1 MCVNVYVHILHANE
15 YKGTEAEKPVLPDT
29 KRRGCSWRWHPCDP
43 PGLSSVVAR
52 LSFGSKGNAIGWYKG
67 VCLSLNIGNDMSGQV
82 SKSAENLSIKTFHT
96 RCNWNPGRRLCCT
109 TATSCIF
116 RDWRRIVL
124 EGRREDPSSF
134 HCNLGVDYHRHYTN
148 ISIITTYDIVVHN
161 KDPTQCSP
169 HGGLLLV
176 VHDMWAGT

>member
-1 MCVNVYVHILHANE
+1 MNIYIYMNMYLHVCINVYVHILHANE

-116 RDWRRIVL
+116 DWRRIVL
-124 EGRREDPSSF
+124 EGRREYPSSF
-134 HCNLGVDYHRHYTN
+134 H
-148 ISIITTYDIVVHN
+148 
-161 KDPTQCSP
+161 
-169 HGGLLLV
+169 
-176 VHDMWAGT
+176 WW